1 MTTINQKQVT
11 QSLNIVN
18 TIIEAT
24 EHFQGLAKEK
34 EVNQSIFIFGSI
46 VDGIQALTQYGYINS
61 THKNLAEKLEKN
73 ILLIAK
79 NIEDAKFAKI
89 QEITQFSFIP
99 NLNKL
104 KHLLEDSSQESTEV
118 KKLRI
123 GVYGFRNPLDFY
135 PKPRIDAMVEESE
148 KQNNILYFFGD
159 DDVNFSE
166 ETIHATFYQN
176 GEKKQEYVSFPDVIN
191 NTSTKKTHTSRKL
204 HRMIPF
210 TNYFFVGNKVSLP
223 ERLLQTGNKYVR
235 LLVPFQQCQSIEQI
249 HTFLANNPKV
259 VFKHLRANRGEN
271 IYFVTKKNQRYILLV
286 QKKETILTAEGFDKW
301 LNNVILKENNS
312 YIIQKYIHTRTKNNE
327 PFHIRAH
334 VQKNADG
341 DWQLTYIYPRIGNK
355 KSNLSNISTE
365 GRIENF
371 QDFLIEQ
378 YGEKQGKKYTENI
391 LELSI
396 DVAWNLD
403 KLYGMAIDELG
414 LDFAIDD
421 KGRIWMHEANN
432 GPQTAFHEEKRAV
445 NTIAYAKYIYE
456 NGIVHSVSAN
466 SLRYKNQFNART
478 SNLSTRKDK
487 NQIVLGLIVP
497 SIQKTTPLQKALLE
511 AAEDKNTDICLIRP
525 SDIDFENMLI
535 RGHFNE
541 EDEWKPYISSY
552 PDIIFDRLKAKENE
566 GLQIIYEEFEDI
578 PFINSWSNQILN
590 VTSLYER
597 LKEDNNLTTLL
608 PDYSRVKKVRDV
620 FHWVNTYHLIKLT
633 LEATREVMYVYQ
645 LPNNKFELLTRKGT
659 KIFSEFQLKQHFQK
673 NLSKK
678 RVMVEAAPKHFP
690 MQQFTLHLMKDLNS
704 NNWNLVDIIY
714 KNCNHPNE
722 LVHQKIVSAL
732 HPNVE
737 VHNLDA
743 IKDNLVN
750 SSKSIADIL
759 QNVQSTSLLTELEVS
774 FAIDAEQ
781 NVTISSVNTD
791 HPAYLSNLKQYA
803 KLVFELGK
811 QLISLEK

>member
-1 MTTINQKQVT
+1 MTTINQKQIN

-24 EHFQGLAKEK
+24 EHFHGLAKKK

-46 VDGIQALTQYGYINS
+46 VDGIQALSQYGYINS
-61 THKNLAEKLEKN
+61 THQNLAENLEKN

-79 NIEDAKFAKI
+79 NIEDAKFTKTL
-89 QEITQFSFIP
+89 EITQFSFIP

-104 KHLLEDSSQESTEV
+104 KHLLEDSSQESKED

-123 GVYGFRNPLDFY
+123 GIYGFRNPLDFY
-135 PKPRIDAMVEESE
+135 PKSRIDAMVEESE
-148 KQNNILYFFGD
+148 KQNTILYFFGD

-166 ETIHATFYQN
+166 ETIHASFYQN
-176 GEKKQEYVSFPDVIN
+176 GDKRKEYISFPDVIN
-191 NTSTKKTHTSRKL
+191 NTSTQKTHTSRKL
-204 HRMIPF
+204 HRMVPF
-210 TNYFFVGNKVSLP
+210 TNYFFVGNKISLP

-235 LLVPFQQCQSIEQI
+235 LLVPFQQCHSIEQI

-271 IYFVTKKNQRYILLV
+271 IYFVTKKNQRYVLLD

-327 PFHIRAH
+327 PYHIRAH

-341 DWQLTYIYPRIGNK
+341 KWQLTYIYPRIGNK

-371 QDFLIEQ
+371 QDFLIGQ
-378 YGEKQGKKYTENI
+378 YGEKQGKKYNEVI

-421 KGRIWMHEANN
+421 TGRIWMHEANN

-466 SLRYKNQFNART
+466 SLQYKNQFNART
-478 SNLSTRKDK
+478 SNLSTRSQD
-487 NQIVLGLIVP
+487 NQMVLGLIVP
-497 SIQKTTPLQKALLE
+497 TIQKTTPLQKALLH

-525 SDIDFENMLI
+525 SDIDFDNMLI
-535 RGHFNE
+535 RGHFY
-541 EDEWKPYISSY
+541 EDGEWKSYISSY

-566 GLQIIYEEFEDI
+566 GLQIIYEELEDT
-578 PFINSWSNQILN
+578 PFINSWSNQVLN
-590 VTSLYER
+590 ITSFYEK
-597 LKEDNNLTTLL
+597 LKEDKSLASLL
-608 PDYSRVKKVRDV
+608 PDYSRVKKVRDI
-620 FHWVNTYHLIKLT
+620 FHWVNKYRLIKLT
-633 LEATREVMYVYQ
+633 LEVTREVMYVHQ

-659 KIFSEFQLKQHFQK
+659 KVFSESQLKQHFQK

-678 RVMVEAAPKHFP
+678 RVVAETMSNKFP
-690 MQQFTLHLMKDLNS
+690 IQQFTLHLMKDLNTNTWS
-704 NNWNLVDIIY
+704 LVDMTN
-714 KNCNHPNE
+714 KNCTHPNE
-722 LVHQKIVSAL
+722 LFHQKIVSAL

-737 VHNLDA
+737 IHNLDA
-743 IKDNLVN
+743 IKGKLMN
-750 SSKSIADIL
+750 SSKQIADIL
-759 QNVQSTSLLTELEVS
+759 QDVQSTSLLTELEVS
-774 FAIDAEQ
+774 FEMDAEQ
-781 NVTISSVNTD
+781 NVTISRVNTD
-791 HPAYLSNLKQYA
+791 HPAYLSNLNQYA
-803 KLVFELGK
+803 KSVLELGK